1 MALDVGSCLA
11 LFLCTVSSNII
22 SKLLAHP
29 VFQPCVP
36 SHYLFQGVLHPVHF
50 KLSWALLSPRWYFR
64 TLSLENLLSTNIL
77 SFILSFVLLLWSLIF
92 GYLGVLWLP
101 LGFPI
106 CLTCCG
112 LQGVMWL
119 SSHQQLGFLILW
131 TGCITCQL
139 LSMVQ
144 SYLCNFSVF
153 LLLLVALCWREIG

>member
-1 MALDVGSCLA
+1 MWPWMLAPALLCFFA
-11 LFLCTVSSNII
+11 LCII

-36 SHYLFQGVLHPVHF
+36 SHYLFQGVLHPVH
-50 KLSWALLSPRWYFR
+50 
-64 TLSLENLLSTNIL
+64 L
-77 SFILSFVLLLWSLIF
+77 SFLGPCYLPDDTLEPWVWRISLLQTSCPSCSFLLLQWSLIV
-92 GYLGVLWLP
+92 GYLGALWLP

-119 SSHQQLGFLILW
+119 SSQQHLGFLILW

-139 LSMVQ
+139 LSVVQ

-153 LLLLVALCWREIG
+153 FLLLVALC